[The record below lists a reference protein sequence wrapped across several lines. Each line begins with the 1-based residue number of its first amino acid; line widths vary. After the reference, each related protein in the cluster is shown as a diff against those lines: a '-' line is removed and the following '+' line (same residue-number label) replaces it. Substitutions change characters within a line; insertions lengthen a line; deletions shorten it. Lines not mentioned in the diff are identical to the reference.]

1 MQALNFADSPVGIF
15 AQRLVRTLRRQCA
28 EEGHLTHAELDALV
42 LEYTAGSPFDKVKRC
57 QRLLAAA
64 GVASFDQLRI
74 KKPVGCKA
82 CDAKGYRGSL
92 GICEIQQNS
101 PAMRILSQHN
111 ARPP

>member
-1 MQALNFADSPVGIF
+1 
-15 AQRLVRTLRRQCA
+15 
-28 EEGHLTHAELDALV
+28 
-42 LEYTAGSPFDKVKRC
+42 
-57 QRLLAAA
+57 LLATA
-64 GVASFDQLRI
+64 GVASFDELLI

-111 ARPP
+111 ARPPSIHEQALQARMAFLERAVGC